1 MQNWELLH
9 VRETLFWACGG
20 IQEVKKAIERG
31 QGSLGLK
38 LLVPQLKVQAL
49 SWNGK

>member
-1 MQNWELLH
+1 MLEKPCFEH
-9 VRETLFWACGG
+9 VVASKRS
-20 IQEVKKAIERG
+20 KKAIERG